1 MSAAATV
8 QVLLND
14 RCESCQSAIDIWS
27 EACRAHRINCQ
38 VLDLDSKE
46 GRQLAEK
53 MQLATFPAIVIDGRL
68 RAIGVSS
75 RAEAERL
82 LSE

>member
-1 MSAAATV
+1 MTGDASV

-14 RCESCQSAIDIWS
+14 RCESCQSAVAIWS
-27 EACRAHRINCQ
+27 EVCEAHHIECQ

-46 GRQLAEK
+46 GRQLAEQ
-53 MQLATFPAIVIDGRL
+53 MQLATFPAIVINGRL
-68 RAIGVSS
+68 RAIGASS